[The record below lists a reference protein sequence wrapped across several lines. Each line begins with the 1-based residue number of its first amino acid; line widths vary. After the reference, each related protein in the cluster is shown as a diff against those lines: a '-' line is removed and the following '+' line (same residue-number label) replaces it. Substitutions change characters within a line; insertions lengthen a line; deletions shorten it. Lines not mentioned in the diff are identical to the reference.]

1 MRRASWREV
10 SPWALILVTAA
21 RCRSLAPAPRVITDP
36 LFYMLA
42 VPAVI
47 CLGLSKGGFAGIGMV
62 ATPRLALVIPP
73 LQAAAILLP
82 IILCQDAM
90 SVLIF
95 RRQWSAWNLK
105 VLLPGAVVGVG
116 AAWLFAA
123 HLSDAYIEL
132 TVGLIGISFALYS
145 WFGRV
150 PAEARRPGVPL
161 GLFWGALAAFTSTI
175 VQVGAP
181 PYQAH
186 ILPQRL
192 DKLTLVG
199 TTIMFFAAV
208 NVMKVAPYF
217 ALGQFNTRNF
227 ATSAVLLPLAVA
239 ANVLGIWLMHRTSV
253 ELFYKIAYLLM
264 FFISIALIWQGASL
278 LLKG

>member
-1 MRRASWREV
+1 
-10 SPWALILVTAA
+10 
-21 RCRSLAPAPRVITDP
+21 
-36 LFYMLA
+36 
-42 VPAVI
+42 
-47 CLGLSKGGFAGIGMV
+47 MV
-62 ATPRLALVIPP
+62 ATPLLALVIPP

-95 RRQWSAWNLK
+95 RREWSAWNLQ
-105 VLLPGAVVGVG
+105 VLLPGAVFGVG

-123 HLSDAYIEL
+123 YLSDAYIEL
-132 TVGLIGISFALYS
+132 AVGLIGICFALYG
-145 WFGRV
+145 WLGRV
-150 PAEARRPGVPL
+150 PAEARRPSVPL
-161 GLFWGALAAFTSTI
+161 GVFWGALAAFTSTI

-208 NVMKVAPYF
+208 NVMKVAPYL

-227 ATSAVLLPLAVA
+227 ATSAALLPLAII
-239 ANVLGIWLMHRTSV
+239 ANFLGIWLMHRTSV
-253 ELFYKIAYLLM
+253 ELFYRIAYLLM
-264 FFISIALIWQGASL
+264 FLISLALVWQGANAIL
-278 LLKG
+278 RN